1 LQPGIALLGKSALS
15 LSYEDLS
22 NSEAIPSTTALGEMR
37 ERVHFD
43 ANIECQQ
50 QTPVIGHDNELTKF
64 RNSASEGKVNLIWLG
79 TAQLVKLR
87 QMVTSQSKKSESCL
101 PISVRRD
108 VHEVS
113 YFPVGGGSGLSC

>member
-1 LQPGIALLGKSALS
+1 
-15 LSYEDLS
+15 
-22 NSEAIPSTTALGEMR
+22 MR
-37 ERVHFD
+37 ERIHFD

-64 RNSASEGKVNLIWLG
+64 RNSAFEGKVNLIWLG

-101 PISVRRD
+101 PISVRRN
-108 VHEVS
+108 VHDVS

>member
-1 LQPGIALLGKSALS
+1 
-15 LSYEDLS
+15 
-22 NSEAIPSTTALGEMR
+22 MR

-50 QTPVIGHDNELTKF
+50 LTPVICHDNELTKF
-64 RNSASEGKVNLIWLG
+64 RNSAFEGKVNLIWLG

-101 PISVRRD
+101 PISVRHDVRD
-108 VHEVS
+108 VS
-113 YFPVGGGSGLSC
+113 FFPVGGGYGLSC